1 MYGLLEK
8 INAVIWGPAT
18 LALFIGT
25 GIFLL
30 IRLKGLPVLNIG
42 YAVKLLF
49 KRERKDKNSGDISSF
64 QSLMTSLA
72 ACIGTGNIAGVAS
85 AMVLGGPGALI
96 WMNIS
101 TLLGLSTI
109 FTESLLSVIYR
120 RKNKNGEMSGG
131 PMYVMTDGIG
141 GKTGR
146 IMAVVFSVFAV
157 GASFGIGN
165 MTQSNTVAE
174 ALFDTWRLPSG
185 VTGIMMTAVTFLV
198 IVGGIKSIGKFCGI
212 FVPVAAIFYIG
223 CCLAVILCNTAHL
236 KEGLSE
242 MFSMAFSVKSV
253 AGGFGGAVTAS
264 IFSAVKWGVARG
276 VFSNEAGL
284 GSAPIAAAAAK
295 TNQPV
300 RQAYIQ
306 MTGPVFDTMIMCTL
320 TGLAVAASGVLGM
333 SDENG
338 VLYSGVAL
346 TMRAF
351 ETVLGEA
358 GKYVITFGI
367 VGFAVPTVVG
377 WAYYGEKTLE
387 FLTSNS
393 AALWGYRIVYSLAAF
408 FGAVKPLEIIWGL
421 ADAMNGLMA
430 LPNLIAILLLSSQAR
445 DFCLNYQKNRN
456 NS

>member
-1 MYGLLEK
+1 MLELLDK

-18 LALFIGT
+18 LALFMGT

-30 IRLKGLPVLNIG
+30 LRLKGLPVLNIG
-42 YAVKLLF
+42 YAIKLLLKKE
-49 KRERKDKNSGDISSF
+49 KRDKNPGDISSF

-85 AMVLGGPGALI
+85 AMILGGPGALI

-109 FTESLLSVIYR
+109 FTESLLSMLYR
-120 RKNKNGEMSGG
+120 RKNKKGEMSGG
-131 PMYVMTDGIG
+131 PMYVMVDGIG
-141 GKTGR
+141 GKTGY
-146 IMAVVFSVFAV
+146 IMAAAFSVFAV
-157 GASFGIGN
+157 CASFGIGN

-174 ALFDTWRLPSG
+174 ALFDTWKFPSY
-185 VTGIMMTAVTFLV
+185 VTGIIMAAVTFFV
-198 IVGGIKSIGKFCGI
+198 IVGGVKSIGKFCGV
-212 FVPVAAIFYIG
+212 FVPAAAIFYIG

-236 KEGLSE
+236 KEGLAE
-242 MFSMAFSVKSV
+242 MFSMAFSVRSV
-253 AGGFGGAVTAS
+253 TGGFGGAVTAS
-264 IFSAVKWGVARG
+264 MFSAMKWGVARG

-295 TNQPV
+295 TGHPV

-306 MTGPVFDTMIMCTL
+306 MTGPVFDTMVMCTL

-333 SDENG
+333 NNENG
-338 VLYSGVAL
+338 VMYNGVAL
-346 TMRAF
+346 TMKAF

-367 VGFAVPTVVG
+367 VGFAVPTVLG
-377 WAYYGEKTLE
+377 WAYYGEKALE
-387 FLTSNS
+387 FLTSSS
-393 AALWGYRIVYSLAAF
+393 AVLWGYRAVYSFAAF
-408 FGAVKPLEIIWGL
+408 LGAVKPLEIIWGF

-430 LPNLIAILLLSSQAR
+430 LPNLICIVMLSNKAR
-445 DFCLNYQKNRN
+445 YFCLNYQKTQN